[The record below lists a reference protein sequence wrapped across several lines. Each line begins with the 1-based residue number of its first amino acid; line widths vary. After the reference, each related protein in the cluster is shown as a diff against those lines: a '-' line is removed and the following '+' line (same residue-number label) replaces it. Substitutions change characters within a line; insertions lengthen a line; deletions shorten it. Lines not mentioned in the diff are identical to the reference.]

1 MKPWPLTPI
10 KSLVFWMARGAH
22 PEYAENTGFFVV
34 NQGAI
39 SSYTLVGSR
48 MRECKPL
55 SGHKGRFLKGD
66 LLIASTGEGVLG
78 KCALAPSGGYC
89 DSHTSIMRCKSS
101 ADAEFLFWWVAGHY
115 DTINSLFA
123 LGATK
128 QTELQRAAFL
138 SHTIQMP
145 PPELRARIS
154 GFLRD
159 ECAIL
164 DRRCE
169 ALAKKK
175 ELLRELKSSVREEW
189 TFGAA
194 TKGAKRASP
203 VEWHGAIPSAWSV
216 ERLGNLFVEASERG
230 HGHLPVLSVSIHSG
244 ISDKELGDDELERKV
259 NRSEDR
265 SIYKRVLPGDVV
277 YNQMRAWQG
286 GFGVARVEGLVSPAY
301 VVARPR
307 RNVSAEFV
315 EHMLRTPRAIEEM
328 RRRSRG
334 ITDFRLRLY
343 WDEFKDIVIPY
354 PCRPDQVSIAAEVDA
369 RLEIIDGKIRV
380 IDDLIDAL
388 GRQRESLIFDAVNG
402 RIGPGASQDEAAAAV
417 SLES

>member
-1 MKPWPLTPI
+1 MNDWPLRPI

-22 PEYAENTGFFVV
+22 PEYAEKTGFFVV

-39 SSYTLVGSR
+39 SSYALEAAR

-78 KCALAPSGGYC
+78 KCALAPNGGYG
-89 DSHTSIMRCKSS
+89 DSHTSIVRCKTA

-128 QTELQRAAFL
+128 QTELQKAAFL
-138 SHTIQMP
+138 SHPIRMP
-145 PPELRARIS
+145 PPAMRERIS
-154 GFLRD
+154 KFLRD

-189 TFGAA
+189 TFGGSAR
-194 TKGAKRASP
+194 GQKRASP
-203 VEWHGAIPSAWSV
+203 VEWHGVIPAAWGV
-216 ERLGNLFVEASERG
+216 ERLGNLFVEASEFG

-244 ISDKELGDDELERKV
+244 ISDKELGDEELDRKV

-307 RNVSAEFV
+307 KNVSPEFV

-354 PCRPDQVSIAAEVDA
+354 PPRSDQVTIAAEVDA
-369 RLEIIDGKIRV
+369 RLEIVDGEIKV
-380 IDDLIDAL
+380 IDELIEAL
-388 GRQRESLIFDAVNG
+388 GKQRESLVFDAVNG
-402 RIGPGASQDEAAAAV
+402 KIGPGSGSNTAAV
-417 SLES
+417 AVALES